1 MATNDFDRWYRG
13 LEERHMAD
21 LTFAEVRRAVQALSM
36 AYVSRSE
43 QKVGDALDGAGK
55 RAAFAMFYGPLHFL
69 TVQTLVRELDI
80 GRGPLER
87 IVDLGCGTGVA
98 GAAWSLES
106 ASRPEVLGIERN
118 SWAARE
124 ARWNYRAL
132 GVRGRV
138 RSADLNRVRLP
149 GQNSAILLAWAA
161 NELDD
166 TARRTLLERLVDASG
181 RGAAVLIVE
190 PIARRVTPWW
200 DGWVDR
206 LSAQGGRAT
215 DWRFRDL
222 IGREA
227 LELMDRAAGLDHREL
242 TARSIWVR

>member
-1 MATNDFDRWYRG
+1 MPTNAFDRWYRA

-36 AYVSRSE
+36 AYVARGE
-43 QKVGDALDGAGK
+43 QKVSDALGGAGK

-69 TVQTLVRELDI
+69 TVQALVRELDI
-80 GRGPLER
+80 GRGSFER

-98 GAAWSLES
+98 GAAWALES
-106 ASRPEVLGIERN
+106 TSRPEILGIEQN
-118 SWAARE
+118 PWAARE
-124 ARWNYRAL
+124 ARWNYRTL

-138 RSADLNRVRLP
+138 RSADLNQIRLP
-149 GQNSAILLAWAA
+149 GQNTAILLAWTA

-166 TARRTLLERLVDASG
+166 TQRGTLLERLVDASG
-181 RGAAVLIVE
+181 RGAGVLIVE

-200 DGWVDR
+200 NGWVDA
-206 LSAQGGRAT
+206 LSAQGGLAT

-222 IGREA
+222 IESEA

>member
-1 MATNDFDRWYRG
+1 MATDDFDGWYHA

-21 LTFAEVRRAVQALSM
+21 LTFAEVRRAVQSLSM
-36 AYVSRSE
+36 TYVTRSE
-43 QKVGDALDGAGK
+43 QKVSDALGGAGK

-69 TVQTLVRELDI
+69 TVQALVRELDI
-80 GRGPLER
+80 GTGPLER

-98 GAAWSLES
+98 GAAWALES
-106 ASRPEVLGIERN
+106 ASQPEVLGIERN
-118 SWAARE
+118 PWAAKE
-124 ARWNYRAL
+124 ARWNYRTL

-138 RSADLNRVRLP
+138 RSADLNQIRLP
-149 GQNSAILLAWAA
+149 GQNSAILLAWTA

-166 TARRTLLERLVDASG
+166 TARGTLLERLVDASG

-200 DGWVDR
+200 DGWVDA
-206 LSAQGGRAT
+206 LSTQGGRAA
-215 DWRFRDL
+215 DWRFRNL
-222 IGREA
+222 IESGA